1 MTMRAPPHGIQ
12 SGTQLIVAGSAS
24 SDRQQWFRSL
34 RDCLMLCHLSQ
45 SRLPEPDLSLFRLEL
60 RLIFLLQHQYLDL
73 IPISDLREYQ
83 ARMTF
88 LRRAVGRIPGL

>member
-1 MTMRAPPHGIQ
+1 MTMRVPPHGTQ

-34 RDCLMLCHLSQ
+34 RDCLMLCLLSE
-45 SRLPEPDLSLFRLEL
+45 SRLPEPDPSLYRLEL
-60 RLIFLLQHQYLDL
+60 RLLYLLLHQYLDL
-73 IPISDLREYQ
+73 IPVSDTRQYQ

-88 LRRAVGRIPGL
+88 LRRVVGRAPSP